1 MADCPAIVVIG
12 GPNGA
17 GKTTIS
23 RAVIAETLG
32 VAEFV
37 NADIIAQGLSGFGP
51 ERSALRAGRIML
63 ARLRELAEQRADF
76 AFETTMA
83 SRTFAPWLVEQ
94 TAAGYHLTL
103 VFVWLRSADLSIRRV
118 AARVRR
124 GGHHVPDEIIRR
136 RYERGIAN
144 FVRLYRPLAD
154 AWRVYDNSEQG
165 SPRLVAASV
174 RGEFEHVFDRRAF
187 DRIEEIAHGATDQGE
202 VDS

>member
-1 MADCPAIVVIG
+1 MIG

-37 NADIIAQGLSGFGP
+37 NVDVIAQGLSGFDP
-51 ERSALRAGRIML
+51 ARAAFQAGRVML
-63 ARLRELAEQRADF
+63 SRLRELADRHSDF

-83 SRTFAPWLVEQ
+83 SRSFAPWLARRI
-94 TAAGYHLTL
+94 TDGYRLHV
-103 VFVWLRSADLSIRRV
+103 VFLWLNTPELAIRRV
-118 AARVRR
+118 AGRVRR

-154 AWRVYDNSEQG
+154 AWRVYDNSDVG
-165 SPRLVAASV
+165 TPRLVAASV

-187 DRIEEIAHGATDQGE
+187 VRIEEIAHGATDQRE
-202 VDS
+202 IDT